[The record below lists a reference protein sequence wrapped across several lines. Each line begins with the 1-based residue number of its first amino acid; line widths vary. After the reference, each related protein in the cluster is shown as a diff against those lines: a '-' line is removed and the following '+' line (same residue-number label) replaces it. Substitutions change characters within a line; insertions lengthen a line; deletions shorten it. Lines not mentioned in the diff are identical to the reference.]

1 MDLEERVGNR
11 RGGRDG
17 GKLSRV
23 AVRGRK
29 GMVGRARARARGVRG
44 VSATRSE

>member
-1 MDLEERVGNR
+1 MGEVGDGIGGESGKPK

-29 GMVGRARARARGVRG
+29 GMGEGSARACGV
-44 VSATRSE
+44 